1 MGTYL
6 STHRFPLVWAV
17 DLLSNRRDIG
27 DIKRERW
34 DLIENGYTFWL
45 DDRPSDT
52 PRKLDLDRYYV
63 RALDAMTG
71 TLHDSLF
78 DEFVHDDHEESDDP
92 RFWAIYG
99 ARRIGWDHTDY
110 LLRYSLPS
118 DVQRITD
125 RLGTMT
131 TEDVR
136 DHVDAV
142 IPADA
147 ERYGS
152 SVAKQWMREQA
163 VPKLLPTLRRFYD
176 AALREEEIVIYWLGG
191 SPNHSETRSC

>member
-34 DLIENGYTFWL
+34 DLIENGHTFWL
-45 DDRPSDT
+45 DDRPSDA
-52 PRKLDLDRYYV
+52 PRKLDLDRFYV

-78 DEFVHDDHEESDDP
+78 YEFVHDDYGESDDP

-99 ARRIGWDHTDY
+99 ARRIGWDHPDIPF
-110 LLRYSLPS
+110 RYSLPS
-118 DVQRITD
+118 DVQGITD
-125 RLGTMT
+125 RLEAMT
-131 TEDVR
+131 TNDVR
-136 DHVDAV
+136 SHVETV
-142 IPADA
+142 IAA
-147 ERYGS
+147 RSALRSRSRAGS
-152 SVAKQWMREQA
+152 SQ
-163 VPKLLPTLRRFYD
+163 L
-176 AALREEEIVIYWLGG
+176 
-191 SPNHSETRSC
+191 TRSSLSESVTSGGVRPARAEGR